1 MRDVVER
8 AKDNLSSY
16 DYAHAYGC
24 DPGYPVVLI
33 RDLVAEVE
41 RLRGP
46 VDDMSN
52 DPLTELDTAD
62 GCWCASCAAKLDKQR
77 EFYRLCPDCGNKRCP
92 RCVVP

>member
-24 DPGYPVVLI
+24 DPMYPVVLI

-52 DPLTELDTAD
+52 DPLTELDTA
-62 GCWCASCAAKLDKQR
+62 R
-77 EFYRLCPDCGNKRCP
+77 
-92 RCVVP
+92 